1 VIFLVEALA
10 SSPVLTKLDLSDN
23 HLTDKVCVPSCY
35 LSLILHSQGV
45 SYIAKLLKGQIKLIK
60 TVPIEKRLNAN
71 FLGSVELGNAPN
83 VSAKVLDDIRQ
94 VCSSLFHLMSS
105 HFRH

>member
-23 HLTDKVCVPSCY
+23 HLTDKVCVPHSASA

-94 VCSSLFHLMSS
+94 VCLSFFHSS